1 MIQPMNEYRMGLPSV
16 LPPVDYKQLGKPKN
30 ARKEPD
36 EPKKPSNPNKLS
48 KKGVTIHLSVDDI
61 GRKATIGELI
71 QLDFLSQLRQVVRE
85 GVKARAGD
93 EAWLWVIGM
102 WMARVWQRH
111 MEGSSDDFFCFSVLW
126 FILAFLGI
134 GITLVAITSFGHIA
148 AHTTNAHCLSYDFP
162 EDPTGRFDDFKDF
175 VKSNFNTCQWIG
187 LFMVLAQ
194 GCSIVLATVLRT
206 LEKDQAI
213 YCESDEDN
221 TAPSLP
227 FLYHPV
233 EPLPYIAADLPGAPT
248 SLYWC

>member
-1 MIQPMNEYRMGLPSV
+1 MAKTLKSCLQIL
-16 LPPVDYKQLGKPKN
+16 L
-30 ARKEPD
+30 
-36 EPKKPSNPNKLS
+36 KLVNS
-48 KKGVTIHLSVDDI
+48 
-61 GRKATIGELI
+61 TIGI
-71 QLDFLSQLRQVVRE
+71 VGISM
-85 GVKARAGD
+85 
-93 EAWLWVIGM
+93 IIYSM

-111 MEGSSDDFFCFSVLW
+111 MEGSSDDFFRFSVLW

-148 AHTTNAHCLSYDFP
+148 AHTTNAHCLSYYMVAIFFLLLVETALVADIILNSDWEEDFP

-175 VKSNFNTCQWIG
+175 VKSNFNTCR

-206 LEKDQAI
+206 LEKDQAR

>member
-1 MIQPMNEYRMGLPSV
+1 MAKTLKSCLQIL
-16 LPPVDYKQLGKPKN
+16 L
-30 ARKEPD
+30 
-36 EPKKPSNPNKLS
+36 KLVNS
-48 KKGVTIHLSVDDI
+48 
-61 GRKATIGELI
+61 TIGI
-71 QLDFLSQLRQVVRE
+71 VGISM
-85 GVKARAGD
+85 
-93 EAWLWVIGM
+93 IIYSM

-111 MEGSSDDFFCFSVLW
+111 MEGSSDDFFRFSVLW
-126 FILAFLGI
+126 FKSRDTRLNFCMRKFILAFLGI

-148 AHTTNAHCLSYDFP
+148 AHTTNAHCLSYY
-162 EDPTGRFDDFKDF
+162 
-175 VKSNFNTCQWIG
+175 
-187 LFMVLAQ
+187 MVAIFFLLLVETALVADIILNSDWEE

-206 LEKDQAI
+206 LEKDQAR

>member
-1 MIQPMNEYRMGLPSV
+1 MAKTLKSCLQIL
-16 LPPVDYKQLGKPKN
+16 L
-30 ARKEPD
+30 
-36 EPKKPSNPNKLS
+36 KLVNS
-48 KKGVTIHLSVDDI
+48 
-61 GRKATIGELI
+61 TIGI
-71 QLDFLSQLRQVVRE
+71 VGISM
-85 GVKARAGD
+85 
-93 EAWLWVIGM
+93 IIYSM

-111 MEGSSDDFFCFSVLW
+111 MEGSSDDFFRFSVLW
-126 FILAFLGI
+126 FKSRDTRLNFCMRKFILAFLGI

-148 AHTTNAHCLSYDFP
+148 AHTTNAHCLSYYMVAIFFLLLVETALVADIILNSDWEEDFP

-175 VKSNFNTCQWIG
+175 VKSNFNTCR

-206 LEKDQAI
+206 LEKDQAR

>member
-1 MIQPMNEYRMGLPSV
+1 MAKTLKSCLQIL
-16 LPPVDYKQLGKPKN
+16 L
-30 ARKEPD
+30 
-36 EPKKPSNPNKLS
+36 KLVNS
-48 KKGVTIHLSVDDI
+48 
-61 GRKATIGELI
+61 TIGI
-71 QLDFLSQLRQVVRE
+71 VGISM
-85 GVKARAGD
+85 
-93 EAWLWVIGM
+93 IIYSM

-111 MEGSSDDFFCFSVLW
+111 MEGSSDDFFRFSVLW
-126 FILAFLGI
+126 FILGFLGI

-148 AHTTNAHCLSYDFP
+148 AHTTNAHCLSYYMVAIFFLLLVETALVADIILNSDWEEDFP

-206 LEKDQAI
+206 LEKDQAR

-233 EPLPYIAADLPGAPT
+233 EPLPYIAADLPAAPT